1 MLPLKQQQSSL
12 SIGRLVRTKKAL
24 SPRIASARSIQAKK
38 NIEDLNAFSNTL
50 LTQSQTFES
59 VKTRMSM
66 TIYDFNGSLDQF
78 QHVIG
83 TFLDNNALIVI
94 CVDASSV
101 IAVEDLEIYERP
113 KWETHLKSLLDL
125 ITFKTSKTKSFY
137 LLPVIT
143 KCDKVSDENKACLES
158 RVQNVIEAHLKSRL
172 DDIRREL
179 AVIELLPS
187 ISASQSDRLKNLVQI
202 QNNLTPQIYKNF
214 QIVSSVKMKGTLKLL
229 C

>member
-1 MLPLKQQQSSL
+1 MLPLKQQQQTKPS
-12 SIGRLVRTKKAL
+12 SIGKLVRTRKAL

-38 NIEDLNAFSNTL
+38 NLDELNAFSNTL
-50 LTQSQTFES
+50 LTQSQSLEPI
-59 VKTRMSM
+59 KTRMPM

-78 QHVIG
+78 QHLID
-83 TFLDNNALIVI
+83 TFLDKNALLVI
-94 CVDASSV
+94 CVDACSV
-101 IAVEDLEIYERP
+101 LAVEDLEIYERP
-113 KWETHLKSLLDL
+113 KWENHLKALIDL

-143 KCDKVSDENKACLES
+143 KCDKIMEEKKADLES
-158 RVQNVIEAHLKSRL
+158 RIQNVIQAHLKSRL

-202 QNNLTPQIYKNF
+202 QNNLTPHIYKDF
-214 QIVSSVKMKGTLKLL
+214 QIVSSVKMKGNY
-229 C
+229 